1 MKKNLSFAEEM
12 ARAERKEFIAQIL
25 SIIFMFALVVFIG
38 LLQIEVLND
47 PLMNK
52 AIRILSIVATIEM
65 MATFILIAVRAIKD
79 LSQE

>member
-12 ARAERKEFIAQIL
+12 ARAERKEFIAQIVG
-25 SIIFMFALVVFIG
+25 IIFMFALVVFIG
-38 LLQIEVLND
+38 LLQIEILND

-65 MATFILIAVRAIKD
+65 MTTFIFIAVRAIKD